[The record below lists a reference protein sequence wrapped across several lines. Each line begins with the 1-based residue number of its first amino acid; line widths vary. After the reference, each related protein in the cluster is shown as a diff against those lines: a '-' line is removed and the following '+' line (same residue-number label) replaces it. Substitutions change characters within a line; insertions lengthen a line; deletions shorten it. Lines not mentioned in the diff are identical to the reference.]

1 MQGRRRK
8 QISVPLN
15 AEQCADVERTAAR
28 EDRSL
33 AQVIRR
39 LVARAARSGEISGQR
54 IRGRPSHGV
63 E

>member
-1 MQGRRRK
+1 MQGRRRE

-15 AEQCADVERTAAR
+15 AELRAYVERTAAR

-39 LVARAARSGEISGQR
+39 LIAQAARSSDAEA
-54 IRGRPSHGV
+54 RP
-63 E
+63 